1 MPLSIRGGAVICGAI
16 NATANRS
23 KWRAQIGEYASEIG
37 GAVLGL
43 EARSSKIAQNPPR
56 HHRKSGAGQ
65 QHRSSEPS
73 DDRSTGS

>member
-1 MPLSIRGGAVICGAI
+1 VGLHREKSRECDQRDREQVDVA
-16 NATANRS
+16 
-23 KWRAQIGEYASEIG
+23 RAQIGEYASEIG

-43 EARSSKIAQNPPR
+43 EARRSKIAQNPPR